1 MPAAFFCERA
11 PGSTLPGSPPPPN
24 LLEWSVRFP
33 QKEFPVKKLSL
44 SLLMALSM
52 TGTIHAATP
61 PAPGAAPDPNLWL
74 EEIDG
79 TRQLDWVRQHNAE
92 TVKKYAGTAEF
103 KQLEARILEV
113 LDSDARIPFV
123 AKIGDHYYNFWR
135 DKEHPRGLWRRTS
148 PAEYR
153 KDRPAWETVIDL
165 DALAKAENENW
176 VWHGAECLKP
186 ENRRCL
192 VMLSRGGADADVVRE
207 FDLAARQFVKDGF
220 TLPEAKTQV
229 AWKDQDTLYV
239 ATDFGPGSMTAS
251 SYPRIVKEW
260 KRGTPLSAAATV
272 YEGRHEDMSISA
284 YRDHTPGF
292 ERDFVHRQLAF
303 YDSESFLRGKDGK
316 LTKIDVPSDAATDV
330 HREWLLVNPRSDWN
344 VGGRTY
350 KAGTLLAAR
359 FDDYMAGKREFTVLF
374 EPTDTTAL
382 DAYSWTRHH
391 LILNV
396 MDNVVNRLEVL
407 TPQAGDWKRESLG
420 GAPALSTVAAD
431 GIDADE
437 SDDYFMTVSGFLQ
450 PTTLYAGTLG
460 QGEPQ
465 AIKHSPSFFD
475 ASRYA
480 VSQHFA
486 TSKDGTRVPYF
497 EIAPK
502 GLKLDGKNP
511 TLQYGYGGF
520 EISLQPAYSGSVGR
534 AWLEKGGVYVI
545 ANIRGGGEY
554 GPRWHKAAL
563 KADRLRAYEDFAAV
577 SEDLFKR
584 GVTSPAHLGAMGGS
598 NGGLL
603 MGNMLTLY
611 PQLYGAIVSQVALLD
626 MQRYTHLSAGASWI
640 AEYGD
645 PDKPDEWAWIR
656 TFSPYTNAKAGQKY
670 PPVLFTTSTR
680 DDRVGPVHARKMY
693 AKLAGLGYDAA
704 FYENIEGGHGAAADN
719 RQAAFMS
726 ALGYT
731 YLWGHVK

>member
-1 MPAAFFCERA
+1 MTVAIQAATA
-11 PGSTLPGSPPPPN
+11 
-24 LLEWSVRFP
+24 
-33 QKEFPVKKLSL
+33 
-44 SLLMALSM
+44 
-52 TGTIHAATP
+52 HAA
-61 PAPGAAPDPNLWL
+61 PAFPDAETDPQGWL

-79 TRQLDWVRQHNAE
+79 ARQLDWVRERNAE
-92 TVKKYAGTAEF
+92 TVKKYADTAEF
-103 KQLEARILEV
+103 KQLDARILEV
-113 LDSDARIPFV
+113 LDSNARIPFV
-123 AKIGDHYYNFWR
+123 TKIGDRYYNFWR

-153 KDRPAWETVIDL
+153 KDQPTWETVIDL

-176 VWHGAECLKP
+176 VWHGTECLKP
-186 ENRRCL
+186 DNRRCL

-207 FDLAARQFVKDGF
+207 FDLPTKQFVKDGF
-220 TLPEAKTQV
+220 TLPEAKTQA
-229 AWKDQDTLYV
+229 AWKDLDTLYV

-251 SYPRIVKEW
+251 SYPRIVKAW
-260 KRGTPLSAAATV
+260 KRGTPLAAATV
-272 YEGRHEDMSISA
+272 VYEGKHEDMSISA
-284 YRDHTPGF
+284 FRDQTPGF

-303 YDSESFLRGKDGK
+303 YDSETFLRGSDGK
-316 LTKIDVPSDAATDV
+316 LMKVDVPSDATADV
-330 HREWLLVNPRSDWN
+330 HREWLLVTPRSDWT
-344 VGGRTY
+344 VGGKTY
-350 KAGTLLAAR
+350 KAGSLLAAR
-359 FDDYMAGKREFTVLF
+359 FDDYMAGKRELTVLF

-407 TPQAGDWKRESLG
+407 TPQAGAWTRVGLG
-420 GAPALSTVAAD
+420 GAPALSTIAAA
-431 GIDADE
+431 GVDADE
-437 SDDYFMTVSGFLQ
+437 NDDYFLTVSGFLQ

-475 ASRYA
+475 ASRYQ

-486 TSKDGTRVPYF
+486 TSTDGTRVPYF

-502 GLKLDGKNP
+502 DLQPNGKHP

-520 EISLQPAYSGSVGR
+520 EISLQPAYSGTVGR

-563 KADRLRAYEDFAAV
+563 KAERPRAYEDFAAV

-584 GVTSPAHLGAMGGS
+584 GITSPEHLGAMGGS

-611 PQLYGAIVSQVALLD
+611 PRLYGAIVSQVALLD

-645 PDKPDEWAWIR
+645 PDKPAEWAWIR
-656 TFSPYTNAKAGQKY
+656 TFSPYFNAKAGQKY

-693 AKLAGLGYDAA
+693 AKLAALGYDTAL
-704 FYENIEGGHGAAADN
+704 YENIEGGHGAAADN
-719 RQAAFMS
+719 KQSAFMN

-731 YLWGHVK
+731 YLWEHVK